1 MKITAHAKAQA
12 ERIGL
17 KAVAKRAKE
26 ALAEPQRLYQ
36 PQHLSIYF
44 GSLRL
49 QHGMCDVRLKDNVV
63 YLFKT
68 GKLFQVYALPQPLI
82 DKMEKLAA
90 LKRPKIVLKGR
101 ENV

>member
-49 QHGMCDVRLKDNVV
+49 QHGICDIRLKDNVV

-68 GKLFQVYALPQPLI
+68 RNLFQVYALPQPLI
-82 DKMEKLAA
+82 DKLNKLSS
-90 LKRPKIVLKGR
+90 LKKPIISLRKKDQ
-101 ENV
+101 

>member
-1 MKITAHAKAQA
+1 MKITPHAKQQA

-17 KAVAKRAKE
+17 KAIAKRAKE

-49 QHGMCDVRLKDNVV
+49 QHGICDVRLLNNVV
-63 YLFKT
+63 YLFK
-68 GKLFQVYALPQPLI
+68 GGNLFQVYALPQPLV
-82 DKMEKLAA
+82 EKSA
-90 LKRPKIVLKGR
+90 KIANLRKGKHER
-101 ENV
+101 